1 MEFIDIAKAFLQAMT
16 QELDKST
23 STKGVII
30 EDEKGNSVSLFTP
43 SHIQFAVYGRGPGK
57 RPPLQNMLDFV
68 KGQGI
73 IFDKTD
79 ARGTA
84 FAIQASIAK
93 NGTKNFVPNAPDA
106 LQQVV
111 DKNIEK
117 YYQQLSQYQLSIMS
131 EQILTV
137 FGEQFPKTT
146 QYKI

>member
-1 MEFIDIAKAFLQAMT
+1 MEFIDIAKVFLQAVT
-16 QELDKST
+16 QQLDKST
-23 STKGVII
+23 SIKGVIT

-43 SHIQFAVYGRGPGK
+43 SHIQFAIYGRGPGK

-68 KGQGI
+68 KKEGI

-106 LQQVV
+106 LQQVI

-117 YYQQLSQYQLSIMS
+117 YYQQLSQYELSIMS

-146 QYKI
+146 QYKV